1 MFSKG
6 AAKCGMATS
15 RRFSAV
21 AILVCALVSPG
32 TSLLVP
38 SARSGGSPA
47 TPSSPARQCVRVSAP
62 AAPLRLRPLVLCAA
76 EDRPLPSISSPEVA
90 LVVGSVLLTILVANR
105 LFTNQEEMLNSQ
117 SRADLIATAGQ

>member
-1 MFSKG
+1 M
-6 AAKCGMATS
+6 
-15 RRFSAV
+15 
-21 AILVCALVSPG
+21 
-32 TSLLVP
+32 
-38 SARSGGSPA
+38 
-47 TPSSPARQCVRVSAP
+47 
-62 AAPLRLRPLVLCAA
+62 RLRPLVLCAA